1 MDARRE
7 IMRILV
13 ATLGSYGDVYPFIA
27 LATVLKKRE
36 HDIVLLTNDFFRPLA
51 DRHGLTLAPIG
62 SDAEYRQFADHPD
75 LFHPTKGA
83 SVYFDTLILPSLR
96 TAYDRLREWIR
107 QDETVIVASTAF
119 FSARLIQ
126 EALHIPTVTV
136 HLAPAAFKSA
146 HESPQFGRLPLPAW
160 IPPFVKRS
168 AWWIADRAVLDP
180 MLCPALN
187 SLRREV
193 GLPPTRR
200 VMTKWLHSPECVI
213 GLFPD
218 WYAAPQPDWPPQ
230 TRLTGFPLFDDEGDQ
245 ASPDEVE
252 EFLQAGD
259 SPIVFMPG
267 SLMQRAESF
276 FTASVGACERLR
288 RRGILLTRYSHHL
301 PGNLP
306 DGIRHFDYVP
316 FSRLLPR
323 AAAVVHHGGIGCVS
337 QALCAGVPQLIYPM
351 AFDQHDNATRL
362 RGLGVGD
369 SLAPHRYRADAV
381 ADRLGRL
388 LDSSGVTERC
398 GRIASRLEQAQP
410 LVEASELIEAMLE
423 R

>member
-1 MDARRE
+1 
-7 IMRILV
+7 MRILV

-27 LATVLKKRE
+27 LATVLKKRG

-62 SDAEYRQFADHPD
+62 SESEYRKFADHPD
-75 LFHPTKGA
+75 LFHRTKGA

-96 TAYDRLREWIR
+96 TAYDRLREQVR
-107 QDETVIVASTAF
+107 TGETVIVASSAV
-119 FSARLIQ
+119 FSSRLIQ
-126 EALHIPTVTV
+126 EALGIPTVTV

-146 HESPQFGRLPLPAW
+146 HESPQFGSLPLPAW
-160 IPPFVKRS
+160 VPPFVKRS
-168 AWWIADRAVLDP
+168 VWWIADRAVLDP
-180 MLCPALN
+180 MLCPALD
-187 SLRREV
+187 SLREEI
-193 GLPPTRR
+193 GLPPVRR
-200 VMTKWLHSPECVI
+200 VMTKWLHSPERVI

-245 ASPDEVE
+245 ASPEEVE
-252 EFLQAGD
+252 EFLRAGE
-259 SPIVFMPG
+259 PPVVFMPG

-276 FTASVGACERLR
+276 FSESVGACERLR
-288 RRGILLTRYSHHL
+288 RRGILLTRYADQL
-301 PGNLP
+301 PESLP
-306 DGIRHFDYVP
+306 EGIRHFDYVP

-337 QALCAGVPQLIYPM
+337 QALCAGVPQLIHPM
-351 AFDQHDNATRL
+351 AYDQHDNASRL
-362 RGLGVGD
+362 RRLGVGD
-369 SLAPHRYRADAV
+369 SLAPRRYRADAV

-388 LDSSGVTERC
+388 LDSPDVAERC
-398 GRIASRLEQAQP
+398 GEIANRLEEAQP
-410 LVEASELIEAMLE
+410 LTDASELIEAMLE